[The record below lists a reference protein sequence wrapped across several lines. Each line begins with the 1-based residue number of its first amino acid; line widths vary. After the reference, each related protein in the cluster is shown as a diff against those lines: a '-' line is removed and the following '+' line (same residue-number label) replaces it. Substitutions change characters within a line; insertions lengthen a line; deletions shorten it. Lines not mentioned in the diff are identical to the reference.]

1 MKKIISFLVVV
12 IVIGCNPK
20 KTTAQNQQN
29 DSLPKIES
37 IVTDFEGILSPN
49 EEAKL
54 THMIVD
60 FEKET
65 SVEIVIVTVK
75 SIKPYDDIFDYSLD
89 LANKTGVGKK
99 DKSNGIM
106 IVVSDSLRK
115 IQIQNGDG
123 IVHIISN
130 EKTKEIVGQIMIP
143 EFKDGH
149 HFEGLEKGIN
159 KIMELLR

>member
-1 MKKIISFLVVV
+1 MNKITAFLVIL
-12 IVIGCNPK
+12 IVIGCSPK
-20 KTTAQNQQN
+20 KSNAQNQQN

-37 IVTDFEGILSPN
+37 IVTDFEGILSPK

-54 THMIVD
+54 TQMIVD

-65 SVEIVIVTVK
+65 SVEMAIVTVQ
-75 SIKPYDDIFDYSLD
+75 SIEPYDDIFNFSLD

-99 DKSNGIM
+99 GKNNGVF
-106 IVVSDSLRK
+106 IVVSKQLRQV
-115 IQIQNGDG
+115 QIQNGDG
-123 IVHIISN
+123 IVPIISN

-149 HFEGLEKGIN
+149 YYEGLQKGIN

>member
-1 MKKIISFLVVV
+1 MKKIISFFVVV

-123 IVHIISN
+123 IVPIISN

>member
-1 MKKIISFLVVV
+1 MKKIIFFLV
-12 IVIGCNPK
+12 ILIIIGCNPK

-37 IVTDFEGILSPN
+37 IITDFEGILSPN

-65 SVEIVIVTVK
+65 SVEIVIVTIK

-106 IVVSDSLRK
+106 IVVSNSLRK

-123 IVHIISN
+123 IVPIISN

-143 EFKDGH
+143 EFKEGH
-149 HFEGLEKGIN
+149 HFKGLEKGIN